1 MIVDN
6 PQMQIE
12 DENILTVLPVASKET
27 SILKKLYQ
35 HEQKSSLIAPLSI
48 DQFVG
53 IIYPLFRPEEQE
65 IILQEVFGTK
75 NKESVTRYL
84 LSMFE
89 NHPQLKLG
97 NCCASTIDLSLLNE
111 HLELLHCLGLNLDD
125 PYIIERLNDFVKE
138 KTDGMIPKIFEQ
150 RRDLPKEGLVAVN
163 AGSFIGKF
171 DDPFD
176 PSHTKKKVFQTSTK
190 EKKEID
196 MMWGMKRVRYY
207 ENGFLQF
214 IELELEG
221 SSYRLQLSIPKGGIP
236 IEKLLEQD
244 AFYEGSHRGKTCY
257 VDITLPKFSLSNTQE
272 LLEKLLETGIPLNKE
287 TEAGKLASVVQK
299 TFFVLEEGGVKAA
312 FVTAGL
318 FRTTSVKPLPSHTIR
333 FDRPF
338 TFRLVSND
346 RLNIMEGVFNG

>member
-111 HLELLHCLGLNLDD
+111 HLELLHCLGLNLD
-125 PYIIERLNDFVKE
+125 
-138 KTDGMIPKIFEQ
+138 
-150 RRDLPKEGLVAVN
+150 
-163 AGSFIGKF
+163 
-171 DDPFD
+171 
-176 PSHTKKKVFQTSTK
+176 
-190 EKKEID
+190 
-196 MMWGMKRVRYY
+196 
-207 ENGFLQF
+207 ENL
-214 IELELEG
+214 
-221 SSYRLQLSIPKGGIP
+221 
-236 IEKLLEQD
+236 
-244 AFYEGSHRGKTCY
+244 
-257 VDITLPKFSLSNTQE
+257 
-272 LLEKLLETGIPLNKE
+272 
-287 TEAGKLASVVQK
+287 
-299 TFFVLEEGGVKAA
+299 
-312 FVTAGL
+312 
-318 FRTTSVKPLPSHTIR
+318 
-333 FDRPF
+333 
-338 TFRLVSND
+338 
-346 RLNIMEGVFNG
+346 